1 MQIEPPRYGVS
12 DGPWSGSWADL
23 SVSAPADLPFGV
35 GDRLPDLVLPSVEDG
50 RPLSLSGFRGRHLL
64 LHFFA
69 SW

>member
-1 MQIEPPRYGVS
+1 MS
-12 DGPWSGSWADL
+12 DGSWSGGWADL
-23 SVSAPADLPFGV
+23 SASAAADLPFDV

-50 RPLSLSGFRGRHLL
+50 RPLSLTEFRGRHLL

>member
-1 MQIEPPRYGVS
+1 MSVASSS
-12 DGPWSGSWADL
+12 DSWADL

-35 GDRLPDLVLPSVEDG
+35 GDRLPDLILPSIEDG
-50 RPLSLSGFRGRHLL
+50 APLSLSEFRGRHLL